1 MIVPPSIY
9 TLLFYMLPLILAS
22 TSPFRAELLTR
33 LRLPFETFA
42 PDIDETP
49 LAGETPE
56 SMVTRLT
63 KGKAEAARKQFPNHL
78 IIASDQCA
86 TCDDDII
93 GKPRNHARAVEQ
105 LSRFS
110 GRSITFLTGLCL
122 LNTATGQTQIDCV
135 PFVVQ
140 FRKLSA
146 QQIEN
151 YLYIET
157 PYQCAGSFKS
167 EGLGISLFAKMS
179 GEDPNALIGLP
190 LIRLTSFLANEGIN
204 LPIK

>member
-1 MIVPPSIY
+1 
-9 TLLFYMLPLILAS
+9 MLPLILAS

-33 LRLPFETFA
+33 LQLPFETFA
-42 PDIDETP
+42 PDINETP
-49 LAGETPE
+49 LVGESPE
-56 SMVTRLT
+56 SMVLRLT
-63 KGKAEAARKQFPNHL
+63 KGKAEVAKAQFPNHL

-86 TCDDDII
+86 TCDDKII
-93 GKPRNHARAVEQ
+93 GKPGTHARAVEQ

-110 GRSITFLTGLCL
+110 NRSVVFLTGLCL
-122 LNTATGQTQIDCV
+122 LNTATNHMQIDCV
-135 PFVVQ
+135 PFKVT
-140 FRKLSA
+140 FRELTE

-151 YLYIET
+151 YLHLEK

-190 LIRLTSFLANEGIN
+190 LIRLTSFLANEDVI
-204 LPIK
+204 LPVI

>member
-1 MIVPPSIY
+1 
-9 TLLFYMLPLILAS
+9 MLPLILAS

-33 LRLPFETFA
+33 LQMPFETFA

-56 SMVTRLT
+56 SMILRLT
-63 KGKAEAARKQFPNHL
+63 ESKADTARKQFPNHL

-86 TCDDDII
+86 TCDGDII
-93 GKPRNHARAVEQ
+93 GKPGTHAHAVKQ
-105 LSRFS
+105 LRRFS
-110 GRSITFLTGLCL
+110 GKNITFLTGLCL
-122 LNTATGQTQIDCV
+122 LNTATGRIQTDCV

-140 FRKLSA
+140 FRPLTEQK
-146 QQIEN
+146 IED
-151 YLYIET
+151 YLRLEK

-167 EGLGISLFAKMS
+167 EGLGITLFAKMS

-190 LIRLTSFLANEGIN
+190 LIRLTSFLANEGLN
-204 LPIK
+204 LPTRHPLK

>member
-1 MIVPPSIY
+1 
-9 TLLFYMLPLILAS
+9 MLPLILAS

-33 LRLPFETFA
+33 LQLPFKTFA
-42 PDIDETP
+42 PDINETP

-56 SMVTRLT
+56 SMVLRLT
-63 KGKAEAARKQFPNHL
+63 KGKAEAAKAQFPNNL

-86 TCDDDII
+86 TCDDEII
-93 GKPRNHARAVEQ
+93 GKPGTHARAVEQ

-110 GRSITFLTGLCL
+110 NRSIVFLTGLCL
-122 LNTATGQTQIDCV
+122 LNTATNHMQIDCV
-135 PFVVQ
+135 PFKVT
-140 FRKLSA
+140 FRELTEP
-146 QQIEN
+146 QIEN
-151 YLYIET
+151 YLHLEK

-190 LIRLTSFLANEGIN
+190 LIRLTSFLANEDVI
-204 LPIK
+204 LPVI

>member
-1 MIVPPSIY
+1 
-9 TLLFYMLPLILAS
+9 MLPLILAS
-22 TSPFRAELLTR
+22 TSPFRAELLAR
-33 LRLPFETFA
+33 LQLPFETFA

-49 LAGETPE
+49 MAGETPE

-63 KGKAEAARKQFPNHL
+63 EGKAEAAREQFPNHL

-86 TCDDDII
+86 TCDGDII
-93 GKPRNHARAVEQ
+93 GKPSTHARAVEQ

-110 GRSITFLTGLCL
+110 NRSITFLTGLCL
-122 LNTATGQTQIDCV
+122 LNTATGQMQIDCV

-140 FRKLSA
+140 FRELTE

-151 YLYIET
+151 YLSIEK

-190 LIRLTSFLANEGIN
+190 LIRLTSFLANEGID
-204 LPIK
+204 LPIKAII